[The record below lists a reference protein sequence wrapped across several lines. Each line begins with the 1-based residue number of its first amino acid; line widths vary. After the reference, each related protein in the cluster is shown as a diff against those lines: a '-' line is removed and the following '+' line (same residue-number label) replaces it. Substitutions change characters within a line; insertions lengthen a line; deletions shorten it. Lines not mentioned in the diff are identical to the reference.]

1 MVSVV
6 ASSWGG
12 GKRVVGGDPAEA
24 HINHRVGRLSFLL
37 VGLYVCVFNQLCLH
51 HSLSVCVCVRP
62 LRGLV
67 LGPSVSQPAS
77 LHTPH

>member
-6 ASSWGG
+6 ASSWG

-37 VGLYVCVFNQLCLH
+37 VGLYVCVCLIN
-51 HSLSVCVCVRP
+51 CV
-62 LRGLV
+62 
-67 LGPSVSQPAS
+67 STTA
-77 LHTPH
+77 